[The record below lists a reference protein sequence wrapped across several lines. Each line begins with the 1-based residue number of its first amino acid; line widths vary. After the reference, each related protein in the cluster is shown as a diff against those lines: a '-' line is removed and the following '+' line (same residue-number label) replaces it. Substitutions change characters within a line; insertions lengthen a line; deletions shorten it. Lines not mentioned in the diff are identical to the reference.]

1 MTRFHELLLSE
12 FKVEWKWKQFGF
24 CDIVLNFKG
33 FGWAGLDD
41 FVMYVCNIDACDIG
55 LHDISFQHRY
65 HDVHIRNSH
74 IAGCAMFSRPI
85 LFVICIYTD
94 CFLCS
99 HTDTAS
105 TPDATA
111 VQRYP
116 FLNKFSSRA
125 TARFQCWKSINPLLK
140 LPRCRGERWSRLL
153 SNGRSHESASSRAL
167 WKGEK
172 TGVFHAFLATTCER
186 PMAPKSV
193 YTGRDKATVTN
204 HLNFCVSMS

>member
-1 MTRFHELLLSE
+1 MFDVNYREIISTLKPQISVPQLRHAL
-12 FKVEWKWKQFGF
+12 KYPHTCMV
-24 CDIVLNFKG
+24 
-33 FGWAGLDD
+33 
-41 FVMYVCNIDACDIG
+41 G

-65 HDVHIRNSH
+65 RDVHIRNSH

-125 TARFQCWKSINPLLK
+125 TARFQCWKSIYPLLK
-140 LPRCRGERWSRLL
+140 LPRCRGER
-153 SNGRSHESASSRAL
+153 
-167 WKGEK
+167 
-172 TGVFHAFLATTCER
+172 
-186 PMAPKSV
+186 
-193 YTGRDKATVTN
+193 
-204 HLNFCVSMS
+204 

>member
-1 MTRFHELLLSE
+1 MFYFILFIYCFL
-12 FKVEWKWKQFGF
+12 FI
-24 CDIVLNFKG
+24 IVF
-33 FGWAGLDD
+33 D
-41 FVMYVCNIDACDIG
+41 VG

-65 HDVHIRNSH
+65 RDVRIRNSH

-85 LFVICIYTD
+85 LFVIYIYTD

-125 TARFQCWKSINPLLK
+125 TARFQCWKSIYPLLK

-167 WKGEK
+167 WKEGESSAA
-172 TGVFHAFLATTCER
+172 GVFHAFLTTTCER
-186 PMAPKSV
+186 PKFV

-204 HLNFCVSMS
+204 HLKICVSTS

>member
-1 MTRFHELLLSE
+1 MSWL
-12 FKVEWKWKQFGF
+12 
-24 CDIVLNFKG
+24 
-33 FGWAGLDD
+33 
-41 FVMYVCNIDACDIG
+41 G

-65 HDVHIRNSH
+65 RDVRICNSH

-85 LFVICIYTD
+85 LFIIYIYILIV
-94 CFLCS
+94 FFA

-125 TARFQCWKSINPLLK
+125 TARFQWWKSIYPLLK
-140 LPRCRGERWSRLL
+140 LLRCRGACWSRLL

-167 WKGEK
+167 WKEGESSAA
-172 TGVFHAFLATTCER
+172 GVFHVFLATTCER

-204 HLNFCVSMS
+204 HLNFCVSTS

>member
-1 MTRFHELLLSE
+1 MCASA
-12 FKVEWKWKQFGF
+12 
-24 CDIVLNFKG
+24 IVTSQDVRCLV
-33 FGWAGLDD
+33 GL
-41 FVMYVCNIDACDIG
+41 Y
-55 LHDISFQHRY
+55 
-65 HDVHIRNSH
+65 
-74 IAGCAMFSRPI
+74 FSLYI
-85 LFVICIYTD
+85 YIYTD

-125 TARFQCWKSINPLLK
+125 TARFQCWKSIYPLLK
-140 LPRCRGERWSRLL
+140 LPRCRGERWSRVL

-167 WKGEK
+167 RKEGESSAA
-172 TGVFHAFLATTCER
+172 GVFHAFLATTCER

-204 HLNFCVSMS
+204 HLNFCVSTS

>member
-1 MTRFHELLLSE
+1 MCLL
-12 FKVEWKWKQFGF
+12 
-24 CDIVLNFKG
+24 
-33 FGWAGLDD
+33 
-41 FVMYVCNIDACDIG
+41 G

-65 HDVHIRNSH
+65 RDVHIRNSH

-85 LFVICIYTD
+85 LFVIYIYTD

-116 FLNKFSSRA
+116 FLNKFSSWA
-125 TARFQCWKSINPLLK
+125 TARFQCWKSIYPLLK

-153 SNGRSHESASSRAL
+153 SNGRSHKSASSRAL
-167 WKGEK
+167 WKEGESSAA
-172 TGVFHAFLATTCER
+172 GVFHAFLATTCER

-204 HLNFCVSMS
+204 HLNFCVSAS

>member
-1 MTRFHELLLSE
+1 MCASA
-12 FKVEWKWKQFGF
+12 
-24 CDIVLNFKG
+24 IVTSQDVRCLV
-33 FGWAGLDD
+33 GL
-41 FVMYVCNIDACDIG
+41 Y
-55 LHDISFQHRY
+55 
-65 HDVHIRNSH
+65 
-74 IAGCAMFSRPI
+74 FS
-85 LFVICIYTD
+85 LYTD

-125 TARFQCWKSINPLLK
+125 TARFQCWKSLYPLLK

-167 WKGEK
+167 WKEGESSAA
-172 TGVFHAFLATTCER
+172 GVFSHDMWTAYGPKVCLHWTRQSYCYKSFELLCQYVINRARHQLER
-186 PMAPKSV
+186 GFRAGLERECVAPRMHPV
-193 YTGRDKATVTN
+193 
-204 HLNFCVSMS
+204 

>member
-1 MTRFHELLLSE
+1 MCASA
-12 FKVEWKWKQFGF
+12 
-24 CDIVLNFKG
+24 IVTSQDVRCLV
-33 FGWAGLDD
+33 GL
-41 FVMYVCNIDACDIG
+41 Y
-55 LHDISFQHRY
+55 
-65 HDVHIRNSH
+65 
-74 IAGCAMFSRPI
+74 FS
-85 LFVICIYTD
+85 LYIYTD

-125 TARFQCWKSINPLLK
+125 TARFQCWKSIYPLLK
-140 LPRCRGERWSRLL
+140 LPRCRGARWSRLL
-153 SNGRSHESASSRAL
+153 SNGRSHEAQAPEL
-167 WKGEK
+167 LGKKEK
-172 TGVFHAFLATTCER
+172 AARLVFSTRLATTCER

-204 HLNFCVSMS
+204 HLNFVSVRHK

>member
-1 MTRFHELLLSE
+1 MCASA
-12 FKVEWKWKQFGF
+12 
-24 CDIVLNFKG
+24 IVP
-33 FGWAGLDD
+33 
-41 FVMYVCNIDACDIG
+41 
-55 LHDISFQHRY
+55 SQ
-65 HDVHIRNSH
+65 DVR
-74 IAGCAMFSRPI
+74 CLVDLYFSLYI
-85 LFVICIYTD
+85 YIYTD

-125 TARFQCWKSINPLLK
+125 TARFQCWKSIYPLLK
-140 LPRCRGERWSRLL
+140 LLRCRGARWSRLL

-167 WKGEK
+167 WKGGESSAA
-172 TGVFHAFLATTCER
+172 GVFHVFLATTCER

-204 HLNFCVSMS
+204 HLNFCVSKS